1 MNITYANEMKKLAEL
16 RNKTDYLINNY
27 NLKYSENN
35 YNLKY
40 SENNYYNEVEIYNN
54 KGLIAKLTFIKT
66 PKIKQ
71 FKKHKIITDLYNLG
85 YC

>member
-1 MNITYANEMKKLAEL
+1 MGITYANEMKKLAEL

-35 YNLKY
+35 
-40 SENNYYNEVEIYNN
+40 SSNEIEIYSN

-66 PKIKQ
+66 PKIER
-71 FKKHKIITDLYNLG
+71 FKRHKIINDLYNLG